1 MCGITGIIA
10 NQANSTVYSDAIQKM
25 TDAIAHRG
33 PNSQGIWHD
42 EKCYLGH
49 RRLSIIDLSD
59 AGNQPFISQD
69 GRYIMV
75 YNGELYNY
83 KDLKLELQRVEHGAK
98 TLPYIF
104 KTNTDTEV
112 ILASYLRWGAEC
124 VQRFNGM
131 FAFAIWDKQ
140 EQKLVVFR
148 DRLGIK
154 PVYYQFKNGQL
165 LFASEIRSLLKSDLI
180 EKKLNHKSVAEY
192 VQYATVHAPN
202 TIIQDVSMLM
212 PGHFMEYKE
221 GELKHYQYWNINN
234 YSKSKADLSY
244 EETCKRVN
252 YHLTQAVEKRLVA
265 DVPFG
270 AFLSGGIDS
279 SVVVGLMRKVSSEKV
294 QTFNVSFDESDF
306 SEAKYA
312 KQIAAKFNTEHHE
325 IKLTPND
332 FLNQLP
338 EALNAIDHPS
348 GDGPNSYIVS
358 KATKN
363 AGITMAL
370 SGLGGDELF
379 AGYDIFKRFYE
390 LEKKAWLNIVPGFG
404 RSIGGKLLAAQKKSV
419 QGDKTAEILA
429 LDKLDGF
436 NAYPINRKLFNQKDY
451 QSLLKEKHNADNFIK
466 SVIKQSVTD
475 KEHILSRVSLF
486 EIQTYMQNVL
496 LRDTDQMSMAVA
508 LEVRVPFLDYQL
520 VEFALSVK
528 DEYKY
533 PHTPKKLLVDAMGDI
548 LPDDIVNRPKMGFT
562 LPWKEWL
569 KNELRDF
576 CDENIVQLSKRSF
589 VNREAVLLIWNR
601 FLNNDP
607 KIVWSRVWHLVVL
620 NHWLKTNHIDA

>member
-10 NQANSTVYSDAIQKM
+10 SQSNSELYIDAIQKM

-83 KDLKLELQRVEHGAK
+83 RDLKLELQRVEHGAK

-112 ILASYLRWGAEC
+112 ILASYLRWGTEC

-140 EQKLVVFR
+140 EQKLVVVR

-180 EKKLNHKSVAEY
+180 EKKLNQKSVAEY

-212 PGHFMEYKE
+212 PGYFMEYKH

-234 YSKSKADLSY
+234 YTKSKAELSY

-252 YHLTQAVEKRLVA
+252 YHLTEAVEKRLVA

-279 SVVVGLMRKVSSEKV
+279 SVVVGLMSKVSSEKV

-312 KQIAAKFNTEHHE
+312 KQIASRFNTEHHE

-338 EALNAIDHPS
+338 EALHAMDHPS

-390 LEKKAWLNIVPGFG
+390 LEKKAWLNVVPGFG
-404 RSIGGKLLAAQKKSV
+404 RSIGGKLLAVKKKSV

-451 QSLLKEKHNADNFIK
+451 KGLIKAYQNPDSFIK
-466 SVIKQSVTD
+466 NIIKNSVTD

-533 PHTPKKLLVDAMGDI
+533 PHSPKKLLVDAMGDI

-569 KNELRDF
+569 KNELREF

-589 VNREAVLLIWNR
+589 VNRDAVLLIWNR

-607 KIVWSRVWHLVVL
+607 KILWSRVWHLVVL